1 MAAELVSGAFLSSLF
16 QNIFE
21 RITSPEVVDFLRGK
35 KLNSGLLKKM
45 KLMLLSVNVVLD
57 DADKEQIRNPAVK
70 DWLEELKDVVY
81 NADQLMDEINT
92 EILQCKLEGEHGR
105 SMIKRLKLSV
115 TSFST
120 FDNTIECRL
129 KENIDRLQFVV
140 KQKEVLGLKGS
151 VRSRP
156 LPRLPA
162 PLVEESIVY
171 GRDNDKK
178 KIIDLL
184 LRNDDNGNNISVIP
198 IVGMGGIGKTTLAQ
212 LVYEDGEV
220 KEHFEIRSWITVSV
234 EFDVFKI
241 TKAIFERI
249 TSHKCN
255 TEDLYELQVKLKQT
269 LMRKKFLVVLDDL
282 WNENY
287 NLWDVLKSPFESG
300 AHGSKIILTTRS
312 EIVASKMGNVGIYR
326 LEAISNGKCW
336 SLFVK
341 HAFNDSDLSAYA
353 DLEEIGKEIV
363 KKCKGLPLAVKSL
376 AGLLRSVIDP
386 EEWRRILQSDI
397 WLESSR
403 NNILPALWLSYHY
416 LPPNLKQCFAYC
428 SIFPKDYIYQKED
441 LILLWMAE
449 GFLKPVK
456 GKRIED
462 VGEDYFRD
470 LISRSLFQRLS
481 RDESTVIMHD
491 LVHDLATF
499 ISGEFCF
506 RLEAGNSHEIPEK
519 VRHLSMIRMQND
531 VALKFDV
538 FPGAESLRTF
548 LPLKFSSSEHIL
560 SDRVLSDILPRLK
573 SVRVLSLSHYSNL
586 IKLPDSIASLRH
598 VRYLDLSHTPIETL
612 PASVGTLY
620 NLQTLKLSYCAS
632 LTQLPHDIGRLVNLR
647 HLFIDGTNLK
657 EMPEQMSGLK
667 NLQIFTMFV
676 VGKGRGYSLKELKH
690 FQSLRGALSILGLQ
704 NVDCAADV
712 LVANFKDKK
721 HLEELVLKWDPDVDC
736 HNALE
741 VLTNVH
747 PHTSLKKLTI
757 ENYCGKSFPDWLG
770 DPSLSNIVSL
780 SLTNCKKSDFWPP
793 LGRLPSLRELSIKG
807 FKRSE
812 YDFYGMDL
820 SVQPFSSLEIL
831 RIEDMDNWEEWH
843 FPGGEYA
850 ELFPRLRELFI
861 ENCPKL
867 TGPLP
872 HHLPL
877 LEELVIVDCPQLK
890 ASIPKSTAL
899 CRLDLIN
906 CEKIRLGNISP
917 KLLCLT
923 IRGRDATEL
932 LCEDIESSGTHLEE
946 LNISNCPSLRSLL
959 KGGLP
964 PSLKALEVAKCGK
977 LEFPLLRH
985 FVFLESLSISSSCF
999 DSLKHFRLELFPRLN
1014 RLHLED
1020 CKNLESLSISSWN
1033 DQDLTSLTF
1042 LQISECDNFHS
1053 FPEKGLPAPKLT
1065 WFWIEKCNKLKSL
1078 PKDMHS
1084 LLLSLQVFRISE
1096 CPELVYPKGGLPASL
1111 SSLSITSCD
1120 EFLRGMQ
1127 SDDLQ
1132 HLSLL
1137 RDFSISNCKIF
1148 KSFPPEGL
1156 LPRTLT
1162 SVYISGIATL
1172 NYKEL
1177 QHLTSLKELRIENC
1191 PELQLIS
1198 KERLPSSLSFRHITD
1213 YCPVN
1218 QRQGKRKQNLD

>member
-312 EIVASKMGNVGIYR
+312 EIVASKM
-326 LEAISNGKCW
+326 
-336 SLFVK
+336 
-341 HAFNDSDLSAYA
+341 
-353 DLEEIGKEIV
+353 
-363 KKCKGLPLAVKSL
+363 
-376 AGLLRSVIDP
+376 
-386 EEWRRILQSDI
+386 
-397 WLESSR
+397 
-403 NNILPALWLSYHY
+403 
-416 LPPNLKQCFAYC
+416 
-428 SIFPKDYIYQKED
+428 
-441 LILLWMAE
+441 
-449 GFLKPVK
+449 
-456 GKRIED
+456 
-462 VGEDYFRD
+462 
-470 LISRSLFQRLS
+470 
-481 RDESTVIMHD
+481 
-491 LVHDLATF
+491 
-499 ISGEFCF
+499 GEFCF